1 MKKKK
6 LKLNMINLRD
16 ISIIILISSLMFSC
30 KDTDVVGLEVQPSSD
45 RIEILSDSFGQND
58 SLSSFTLFTESVD
71 SLRSDETSSLILGTI
86 NDPVFGLNSGRF
98 QTQISLSESNIDLG
112 NNPIV
117 DSVVF
122 SYSYSG
128 YYGDLTSSHDINVTY
143 CQSKIYKDSI
153 YYSNHWST
161 SPDFCQSST
170 IDLLDSFTL
179 SSDTSSNPT
188 LKMIL
193 DNSIGQQII
202 DMGND
207 GLLLDNEIFQEN
219 FGSFLIGQS
228 STMLNSIIY
237 LNPSG
242 SNSNFSIYYHNDSN
256 DSLSL
261 DFLLDGETARINL
274 FNDKPLTSLSVNTD
288 FSYVQSMAGF
298 KSKLVLQNTN
308 LLVDVLEGKAINKVT
323 LSFDIENDENY
334 PAHEN
339 LSLVR
344 VDSTG
349 NNIFLSDYITEG
361 ISHFGGALDD
371 DQYTFNITR
380 YFYNLLYD
388 SSFTEDLYLLS
399 SGGAI
404 NANRTLI
411 NNSSVRITIL
421 YSEL

>member
-1 MKKKK
+1 
-6 LKLNMINLRD
+6 MIKIRD
-16 ISIIILISSLMFSC
+16 ISILILISFLMFSC
-30 KDTDVVGLEVQPSSD
+30 KETDVVGLEVQPSSD

-128 YYGDLTSSHDINVTY
+128 YYGDFSSFHDINVTY

-161 SPDFCQSST
+161 SSDFCESST
-170 IDLLDSFTL
+170 IDLLNSFTL

-274 FNDKPLTSLSVNTD
+274 FNDKPLTNLVCKYRFFLCSV
-288 FSYVQSMAGF
+288 YGW
-298 KSKLVLQNTN
+298 
-308 LLVDVLEGKAINKVT
+308 I
-323 LSFDIENDENY
+323 
-334 PAHEN
+334 
-339 LSLVR
+339 
-344 VDSTG
+344 
-349 NNIFLSDYITEG
+349 
-361 ISHFGGALDD
+361 
-371 DQYTFNITR
+371 
-380 YFYNLLYD
+380 
-388 SSFTEDLYLLS
+388 
-399 SGGAI
+399 
-404 NANRTLI
+404 
-411 NNSSVRITIL
+411 
-421 YSEL
+421 

>member
-1 MKKKK
+1 
-6 LKLNMINLRD
+6 MIKLRD
-16 ISIIILISSLMFSC
+16 ISIIILTSSLLFSC

-58 SLSSFTLFTESVD
+58 SLSSFTLITESVD
-71 SLRSDETSSLILGTI
+71 SLRSDETSSLILGTV

-128 YYGDLTSSHDINVTY
+128 YYGDLTSFHDINVTY

-334 PAHEN
+334 PSHEN

-344 VDSTG
+344 VDSAG
-349 NNIFLSDYITEG
+349 NNIFLSDYISEG

-388 SSFTEDLYLLS
+388 SAFTEDLYLLS

-411 NNSSVRITIL
+411 NNSSVSITIL